1 MDNKKNLNNT
11 IAKMMPYSP
20 EAEKAVLGCMLIN
33 QESVSI
39 AIQKLSSTSFEKKNS
54 LIFKNMERLF
64 NDNENID
71 YVSLGNELEKNK
83 ELELIGGYHYLT
95 GLANNA
101 PSAESVDYYANIVKE
116 YEIKRRIIEVSQ
128 KINDEAYESKED
140 ANNILDKAEQILFD
154 ISKDVQKGKFREIE
168 PILHEVLDSWGN
180 RKSGVLTGV
189 PSGFYDLD
197 NLLSGFQ
204 NSDFIVLAG
213 RPSMGK
219 TALALNFS
227 RNAALDHN
235 IKIGFF
241 SLEMSSKQLV
251 ERLITSESKI
261 DSHLVRT
268 GKLPKHEWKKLS
280 NSANNLSESSLF
292 IDDTAD
298 LNIMELRAKARQ
310 LKAEKDIDIIFIDY
324 IQLLHAPNHES
335 RQQEISYISRS
346 LKALAKE
353 LNIPVVAL
361 SQLSR
366 AVESRTDHRPIMS
379 DLRESGAIE
388 QDADVV
394 LFVYRKYVYSKNEE
408 DEGLGEIIVSKH
420 RNGPTGLVKVTFV
433 DKYARFMNMDYSS
446 SDSNYQNIPN

>member
-1 MDNKKNLNNT
+1 MDSNKLKNS
-11 IAKMMPYSP
+11 IAKMSP
-20 EAEKAVLGCMLIN
+20 HSKEAELSVLGCMLIN
-33 QESVSI
+33 QESVSK
-39 AIQKLSSTSFEKKNS
+39 AIQNLTSESFYDKSNAV
-54 LIFKNMERLF
+54 IFKNMQRLF
-64 NDNENID
+64 NDNKNID

-83 ELELIGGYHYLT
+83 ELDLVGGYHYLT
-95 GLANNA
+95 GLTDNA
-101 PSAESVDYYANIVKE
+101 PSAQNVEYYANIVKE
-116 YEIKRRIIEVSQ
+116 KEILRRIISVAVN
-128 KINDEAYESKED
+128 ITDEAYDSKED

-154 ISKDVQKGKFREIE
+154 ISKDVQKGRFREIE

-180 RKSGVLTGV
+180 RKSGALTGV

-204 NSDFIVLAG
+204 ESDFIVLAG

-227 RNAALDHN
+227 RNAALDHKM
-235 IKIGFF
+235 KIGFF

-251 ERLITSESKI
+251 ERLVTSESKI

-408 DEGLGEIIVSKH
+408 DEGLAEIIVSKH

-433 DKYARFMNMDYSS
+433 DKYARFMNMDFSS
-446 SDSNYQNIPN
+446 SDADYQNIPN

>member
-1 MDNKKNLNNT
+1 MDNKKNSNNT
-11 IAKMMPYSP
+11 IAKMMPYAP

-39 AIQKLSSTSFEKKNS
+39 AIQKLSSASFEKKNS

-446 SDSNYQNIPN
+446 SESNYQNIPN

>member
-1 MDNKKNLNNT
+1 MDNKKSLNNT
-11 IAKMMPYSP
+11 IAKMMPYAP

-39 AIQKLSSTSFEKKNS
+39 AIQKLSSESFEKKNS

-64 NDNENID
+64 NNNENID
-71 YVSLGNELEKNK
+71 YVSLGNELEKNN
-83 ELELIGGYHYLT
+83 ELELVGGYHYLT

-101 PSAESVDYYANIVKE
+101 PSAESVEYYANIVKE

-227 RNAALDHN
+227 RNAALDHD

>member
-1 MDNKKNLNNT
+1 MDNKKSLNNT
-11 IAKMMPYSP
+11 IAKMMPYAP

-39 AIQKLSSTSFEKKNS
+39 AIQKLSSASFEKKNS

-64 NDNENID
+64 NNNENID
-71 YVSLGNELEKNK
+71 YVSLGNELEKNN
-83 ELELIGGYHYLT
+83 ELELVGGYHYLT

-227 RNAALDHN
+227 RNAALDHD